1 VGTKTDE
8 QAAKLINAIKTDI
21 IVGHLRPREH
31 LIEDEISSKFRV
43 SRHVVRAALAGL
55 EQMGLIIR
63 RPNRGS
69 IVRDFSVNQVEQI
82 YEVRMILQAEAA
94 SRLTFPASKEDVNEL
109 RDIHARYC
117 EALEAGNLLEVN
129 VLNDAFHRRIWRMC
143 PNNYLAETI
152 ERLWVETTGIR
163 WYGVGDVNLL
173 VHSRKDHQAM
183 IDCLEQGDRD
193 RFVALAVDHI
203 VPPLEAFRRAHGAAA
218 TGTSAAKLRAKA
230 AK

>member
-1 VGTKTDE
+1 VGTRTDAH
-8 QAAKLINAIKTDI
+8 AAKLIDAIKTDI

-31 LIEDEISSKFRV
+31 LIEDEIAAKFRV
-43 SRHVVRAALAGL
+43 SRHVVRAALVGL

-69 IVRDFSVNQVEQI
+69 IVRDFSVDQVEQI

-94 SRLTFPASKEDVNEL
+94 RRLTFPAVKKDVKEL
-109 RDIHARYC
+109 REIHAGYC
-117 EALEAGNLLEVN
+117 KALDAGNLIEVN

-143 PNNYLAETI
+143 PNSYLAETI
-152 ERLWVETTGIR
+152 EKLWVETTGIR

-173 VHSRKDHQAM
+173 VHSRKHHQAM
-183 IDCLEQGDRD
+183 IDYLEQGDRD

-203 VPPLEAFRRAHGAAA
+203 LPPLEAFRRAHGAAK
-218 TGTSAAKLRAKA
+218 TSPSGARQRAKA
-230 AK
+230 AR

>member
-1 VGTKTDE
+1 VSTKTDE

-31 LIEDEISSKFRV
+31 LVEDEIASKFGV
-43 SRHVVRAALAGL
+43 SRHIVRAALAGL

-69 IVRDFSVNQVEQI
+69 VVRDFSVDQVEEI

-94 SRLTFPASKEDVNEL
+94 RRLTFPAGHEDVQEL

-117 EALEAGNLLEVN
+117 EALDAGDLIEVN

-143 PNNYLAETI
+143 PNKYLAETI
-152 ERLWVETTGIR
+152 EKLWIETTGIR
-163 WYGVGDVNLL
+163 WYHVGDVNLL
-173 VHSRKDHQAM
+173 ANSRKDHQAM
-183 IDCLEQGDRD
+183 IDSLEEGDRD

-203 VPPLEAFRRAHGAAA
+203 MPPLAAFRRAHGAVATGGPAA
-218 TGTSAAKLRAKA
+218 TGKAKA
-230 AK
+230 AR